1 MDATS
6 ERKYTVHKT
15 GNTTVVRLAGPLI
28 TDQAYINELGEE
40 LERELEQASPHDLL
54 IDLND
59 VTRLSSSA
67 LGKFVRLWNRAR
79 ELNGRLRL
87 CSIHPQVLDAFVITR
102 FDRKFEI
109 YPDAEEAL
117 RHG

>member
-1 MDATS
+1 MAATADPKYS
-6 ERKYTVHKT
+6 VRKA
-15 GNTTVVRLAGPLI
+15 GSTTIVRLAGPLI
-28 TDQAYINELGEE
+28 TDQVYIHELGEE
-40 LERELEQASPHDLL
+40 LDRELERAGPPDVL

-59 VTRLSSSA
+59 VERLSSSA
-67 LGKFVRLWNRAR
+67 LGKFMRLWNRAR
-79 ELNGRLRL
+79 ELGGRVRL
-87 CSIHPQVLDAFVITR
+87 CSVRPQVLDAFVITR